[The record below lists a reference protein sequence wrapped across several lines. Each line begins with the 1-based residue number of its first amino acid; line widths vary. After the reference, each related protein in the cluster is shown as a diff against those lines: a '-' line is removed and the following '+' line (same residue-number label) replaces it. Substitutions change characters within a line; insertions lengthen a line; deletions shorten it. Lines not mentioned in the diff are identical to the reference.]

1 MSKILKGLFLYFI
14 FTTHF
19 TVTCYGQNNIVIPKN
34 FKETTP
40 PKPWSDKW
48 YKLNYSKNECKVE
61 IINSKLKIGI
71 AKEPNECK
79 LEIESGTL
87 VGTNGGEFGGKL
99 IFIPKDKTK
108 SDVKVTKGNILFLF
122 HFKDKIYFISGLLH
136 MSFNGGGMF
145 ELKPEGDTF
154 SVQKVMEFESAPM
167 AFTIY
172 KDKLLIAAD
181 KGVYIIK
188 GLKKQLIFTN
198 VFWEGLYPN
207 SIAVLNDKNVFV
219 GIRSGIVKLDL
230 NTKKL
235 KFYMKI

>member
-1 MSKILKGLFLYFI
+1 MSKILRSFFFHFLFL
-14 FTTHF
+14 THF
-19 TVTCYGQNNIVIPKN
+19 IATCYGQNNIEISKN
-34 FKETTP
+34 FKETIP
-40 PKPWSDKW
+40 PKVWSDKW
-48 YKLNYSKNECKVE
+48 YKLNNSKNECKVE

-71 AKEPNECK
+71 AKDLKECK
-79 LEIESGTL
+79 LQIESGTL

-99 IFIPKDKTK
+99 IFIPKDKSK
-108 SDVKVTKGNILFLF
+108 NEIKITKGNILFLF
-122 HFKDKIYFISGLLH
+122 QFKDKIYFISGLLH

-154 SVQKVMEFESAPM
+154 SVQEVIEFESAPM

-172 KDKLLIAAD
+172 KDKLFIAAD
-181 KGVYIIK
+181 KGFYVIK
-188 GLKKQLIFTN
+188 DLKKQLIFTN

-230 NTKKL
+230 TTKKL
-235 KFYMKI
+235 KLYKKI